1 MHLRLHFCLISIC
14 TLLNFASVGQDFR
27 VIDPVIC
34 EAEHVDAFSEIRNN
48 QLNSRARITTSD
60 ISVTY
65 VDFPEAA
72 QNAFEQA
79 VQLWESIIVS
89 PQKIKI
95 RATWASL
102 AGTTLAQSGATKI
115 YRNFPSAPYRDVWYP
130 AALAEAISG
139 QNLNENEDEI
149 NISMNQNINWSYNL
163 DGRAVQGRFDLV
175 TVVLHEIAHGLGF
188 NASFGLTDDASQGK
202 WGQNLLP
209 YIYDLFVQNSQFEVI
224 KDTKIYGNPSVE
236 IKQQLIGN
244 DLFFSL
250 GKNIY
255 SGTLPRL
262 SAVDPF
268 RAGASISHLDEATFP
283 QGNEHALMTPSVR
296 SAEVIHTPG
305 NLTLLIL
312 NQLGWGIRNL
322 PTSENIITANEIPE
336 ISDVLTY
343 PNPVSTRLS
352 VFIPTHATDTYQLD
366 VIDLTGRQIFST
378 IADAGSPTVSINVF
392 SWKTGNYLLKIK
404 VNNKIST
411 KKIVVIR

>member
-1 MHLRLHFCLISIC
+1 MHLRLHICLTS
-14 TLLNFASVGQDFR
+14 TFVLLNSALVGQDYR

-34 EAEHVDAFSEIRNN
+34 EGEHVDAFSEIRNN
-48 QLNSRARITTSD
+48 QRNAQARMATSD
-60 ISVTY
+60 ITVTY
-65 VDFPEAA
+65 TNFPEAA
-72 QNAFEQA
+72 KNAFEQA
-79 VQLWESIIVS
+79 MQIWESTIVS

-95 RATWASL
+95 KATWENL

-115 YRNFPSAPYRDVWYP
+115 YRNFPSTPYRDVWYP

-149 NISMNQNINWSYNL
+149 NISLNQNINWSYNL

-188 NASFGLTDDASQGK
+188 NASFSLTDDASQGK

-209 YIYDLFVQNSQFEVI
+209 YIYDLFVQNSQLEVT
-224 KDTKIYGNPSVE
+224 KDTKIFGNPSVE
-236 IKQQLIGN
+236 IKQQLTGN
-244 DLFFSL
+244 DLFFFL

-283 QGNEHALMTPSVR
+283 QGNENALMTPSVR
-296 SAEVIHTPG
+296 SAEVIHSPG
-305 NLTLLIL
+305 DLTLLIL

-322 PTSENIITANEIPE
+322 PTSENTITANEIPE
-336 ISDVLTY
+336 ISNVLTY
-343 PNPVSTRLS
+343 PNPASTRLS
-352 VFIPTHATDTYQLD
+352 VFIPTHATNSYQLG
-366 VIDLTGRQIFST
+366 VIDLLGREIFST
-378 IADAGSPTVSINVF
+378 VGGADSSTISIDVSSWGAGSYV
-392 SWKTGNYLLKIK
+392 LKIK
-404 VNNKIST
+404 INDQITT
-411 KKIVVIR
+411 KKIVITR